1 MATFQNTK
9 IKPFLDEYAKE
20 NNLPLYGTTKIG
32 VIIKRKKLVFNTK
45 TKRKFKR
52 KPLIVRL
59 KSLQKKYY
67 QDILKWT
74 LL

>member
-45 TKRKFKR
+45 TKGS
-52 KPLIVRL
+52 L
-59 KSLQKKYY
+59 KENH
-67 QDILKWT
+67 